1 MGRLYVHPLMIL
13 SHLLHIQL
21 LGSFL
26 ERVSNQT
33 TAEMGEAGG
42 VITSLYRAAEPKHDE
57 LFLSFKGLMI

>member
-42 VITSLYRAAEPKHDE
+42 VITSLYIQGSRAQT
-57 LFLSFKGLMI
+57 

>member
-1 MGRLYVHPLMIL
+1 MIL

-42 VITSLYRAAEPKHDE
+42 VITSLYRAAEPKHN
-57 LFLSFKGLMI
+57 GLK